1 MLSSRNLYLAQYF
14 SQITQLVNSQ
24 DNLVMKTF
32 QRMNLLGFSNHE
44 TTENIYNFL
53 SSFEYTPEE
62 SRDYWQKPS

>member
-44 TTENIYNFL
+44 KTENIYNLL
-53 SSFEYTPEE
+53 SSFEYSPEE